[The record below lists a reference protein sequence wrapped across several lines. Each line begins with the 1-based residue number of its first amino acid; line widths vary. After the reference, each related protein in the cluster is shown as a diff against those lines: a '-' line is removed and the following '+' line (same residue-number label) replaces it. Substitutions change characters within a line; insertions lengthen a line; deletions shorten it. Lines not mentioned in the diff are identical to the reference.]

1 MHGGTVALMAAEHAR
16 HMRVGEQP
24 ANVPALIVMF
34 WCLLVIGYCVYQR
47 LQEN

>member
-1 MHGGTVALMAAEHAR
+1 MAAEHAR
-16 HMRVGEQP
+16 RMQMGGQP
-24 ANVPALIVMF
+24 VNVPLLIVMF